1 MGKNLMPKIIVII
14 VLVVLGGLTLYPP
27 DKKLKPGPDLGGGTS
42 LIYQIDTTDMPES
55 ETRDLAQRMIT
66 VLRDRIDPANI
77 QNLIWQPQ
85 GNTRFEIKMP
95 LASAETRLK
104 RQEFDDAK
112 RELLDENIR
121 PTQIM
126 VSLAKPAEERAADFN
141 DFTQEDPNRLAIL
154 KTLADAY
161 DEREELRNQRDTLLS
176 ELETS
181 EQEMSSAGI
190 EPNEVKLN
198 VADWTKLDVNEL
210 ADSLREFADSNEHV
224 EMLGEYVK
232 KYSDWAEVVN
242 KLTDEEFV
250 ERYESAKADLDK
262 LNLTEDQLKSCYEEE
277 EKSRER
283 RSKIEKLI
291 TEFPD
296 REDKI
301 RAVVAAFDEYR
312 PYQGRLDDP
321 KDLQRM
327 LKGAG
332 ILEFRIL
339 PTTDHPEV
347 DIDEMNRQVELL
359 KTKGPK
365 FASNA
370 SRGKYV
376 WCEIEDFKEWGIPTS
391 IVGQFGEKYFV
402 LASNQTNESLLHST
416 EGPRAWKLE
425 RSFPSTDEMG
435 RRAIGFS
442 LNDKG
447 GILFGKL
454 TGNNID
460 RPLCILLDGVA
471 ISAPSINERIGAS
484 GIIKG
489 SFSQTDVF
497 DMVDKLNAGSLPSKL
512 IEQPISVKTI
522 GPSIGADNRDK
533 GIFAGFVGLCLVVFC
548 MLVYYT
554 LAGCIADAA
563 LFMNLLFVL
572 AIMALIRATFTL
584 PGIAGMIL
592 TIGMS
597 VDANVLIFERIREEQ
612 QKGSS
617 LRIAIRNGYQ
627 RAFRTILD
635 ANITTFI
642 TAAILF
648 WVASEEIKG
657 FALVLMLGIG
667 SSMFTA
673 LFVTRVMF
681 DFVYF
686 FKPTWREMK
695 MTILATWP
703 FWLLVTLLG
712 GLSLQ
717 PFSFT
722 YFFILLLISIVAGFV
737 IALVTTVIIFA
748 IGYLAMWARKH
759 GIIKEHLLML
769 NLIRKPNVNWMAL
782 RPIFISLSILLIAAG
797 LFVFF
802 TRDDAT
808 NNKYGIEFTSGTK
821 AQINLKDNI
830 NLSRQEV
837 ENRIRKMGTD
847 PNNPN
852 PALATT
858 SVYSIGKPKPDI
870 QSEDGEKVYKQ
881 YEINTTE
888 TNKSTTTITL
898 SGPSQHTVE
907 AVTSAIT
914 KADDEFGSGLS
925 NLQITQQSSNT
936 FVVTTSQM
944 NKSLVTNVLT
954 TSFAD
959 ANVFADV
966 NIGEPQV
973 DEVVNDAI
981 LKAFEGELEI
991 QQDLVP
997 TITGQEKI
1005 TKELIDSHPELAD
1018 FLGGI
1023 KITCEIA
1030 RAATA
1035 EEILARLADL
1045 QYKPDMQNLDR
1056 YEHKILKTDL
1066 TQIEPN
1072 EPANSFVYIS
1082 VAPEAG
1088 FRELTEDEWT
1098 RFVDNERTRVL
1109 AATRL
1114 ETSLPRVTQIDPTV
1128 GAEAKQQAL
1137 IAIVLSLFAIVTY
1150 IWVRFGDVRYGLAA
1164 IAALVHDVCITLGAI
1179 TACTYIAS
1187 TTIGG
1192 TLLIGDFKINLA
1204 IIAALLTIIGYSL
1217 NDTIVVFDR
1226 IRENRKKARLVPQTI
1241 TNSINQTISRTIL
1254 TSFTTFIVV
1263 LVMYIFGG
1271 QGLRGFTFAIGFGI
1285 IIGTYSSVAIAA
1297 PILLLGTKPVSDKDR
1312 KSIRAKEQKNRRKK
1326 ERK

>member
-1 MGKNLMPKIIVII
+1 MGKNLMPKIIVIT
-14 VLVVLGGLTLYPP
+14 VLVVFAGLTLYPP
-27 DKKLKPGPDLGGGTS
+27 SKTLKPGPDLGGGTS
-42 LIYQIDTTDMPES
+42 LIYQIDTQGMEES
-55 ETRDLAQRMIT
+55 EKRDLAQRMIT
-66 VLRDRIDPANI
+66 VLRRRIDPANI

-104 RQEFDDAK
+104 RLEFDKAK
-112 RELLDENIR
+112 KELLDENIS
-121 PTQIM
+121 PTEIM
-126 VSLAKPAEERAADFN
+126 LSLAKPSKERAADFN

-154 KTLADAY
+154 ETLANAY
-161 DEREELRNQRDTLLS
+161 DERKELQNQRDKLLS

-190 EPNEVKLN
+190 EPNKVKLN
-198 VADWTKLDVNEL
+198 VADWIKLDVNEL
-210 ADSLREFADSNEHV
+210 ADSLKEFADSNEHV
-224 EMLGEYVK
+224 ETLEEYVK
-232 KYSDWAEVVN
+232 KYSDWAKVVN

-250 ERYESAKADLDK
+250 EKYESAKTALDK
-262 LNLTEDQLKSCYEEE
+262 LNLTEDQIDFCLEMPAKSA
-277 EKSRER
+277 ER
-283 RSKIEKLI
+283 RLEIEKLI
-291 TEFPD
+291 TEFSD
-296 REDKI
+296 REEKI
-301 RAVVAAFDEYR
+301 RAVVAAFDRYR
-312 PYQGRLDDP
+312 PDKGRLDDP

-339 PTTDHPEV
+339 PTINEADV
-347 DIDEMNRQVELL
+347 DVDEMTRQVDLL

-370 SRGKYV
+370 SKGKYV
-376 WCEIEDFKEWGIPTS
+376 WCEIENNDEWKITNS
-391 IVGQFGEKYFV
+391 IRAQFGEKYFV
-402 LASNQTNESLLHST
+402 LASNQTSECLLHST

-471 ISAPSINERIGAS
+471 ISAPSINERIGKS

-489 SFSQTDVF
+489 SFSQTAVS

-522 GPSIGADNRDK
+522 GPSIGADNRNK
-533 GIFAGFVGLCLVVFC
+533 GIEAGLIGLLLVVLC

-554 LAGCIADAA
+554 LAGGIADVA
-563 LFMNLLFVL
+563 LLMNLLFVL

-681 DFVYF
+681 DF
-686 FKPTWREMK
+686 
-695 MTILATWP
+695 
-703 FWLLVTLLG
+703 LLNK
-712 GLSLQ
+712 
-717 PFSFT
+717 
-722 YFFILLLISIVAGFV
+722 
-737 IALVTTVIIFA
+737 
-748 IGYLAMWARKH
+748 R
-759 GIIKEHLLML
+759 IIKEHLLML
-769 NLIRKPNVNWMAL
+769 NLIRTPNVNWMAL
-782 RPIFISLSILLIAAG
+782 RPIFISISILLIAAG

-808 NNKYGIEFTSGTK
+808 NNKYGIEFTAGTS
-821 AQINLKDNI
+821 AQINLKDDV

-858 SVYSIGKPKPDI
+858 SVYSIGKPKPNI
-870 QSEDGEKVYKQ
+870 QSEDGEKIYNQ

-888 TNKSTTTITL
+888 TNKSATTITL
-898 SGPSQHTVE
+898 PGPSQHTIE
-907 AVTSAIT
+907 TVTSAIT
-914 KADDEFGSGLS
+914 KADDKFGGGLS
-925 NLQITQQSSNT
+925 NLQVIEQGSNT

-954 TSFAD
+954 TAFAD
-959 ANVFADV
+959 ANVFADA
-966 NIGEPQV
+966 NIGEPQI

-991 QQDLVP
+991 QQNLVP

-1005 TKELIDSHPELAD
+1005 TEELIDSYPALSD

-1023 KITCEIA
+1023 KITCDIA
-1030 RAATA
+1030 RAATV
-1035 EEILARLADL
+1035 EEINSRLADL
-1045 QYKPDMQNLDR
+1045 QYKPDMQHLDR
-1056 YEHKILKTDL
+1056 YNHKILKSD
-1066 TQIEPN
+1066 ISEMEPN
-1072 EPANSFVYIS
+1072 EPVNSFVYIS
-1082 VAPEAG
+1082 VEPEAG
-1088 FRELTEDEWT
+1088 FRELTEEEWT
-1098 RFVDNERTRVL
+1098 RFVQNERTRVL
-1109 AATRL
+1109 GATRL
-1114 ETSLPRVTQIDPTV
+1114 ETSLPRVTQIDPSV
-1128 GAEAKQQAL
+1128 GSEAKQQAL

-1150 IWVRFGDVRYGLAA
+1150 IWVRFGDFRYGFAA

-1179 TACTYIAS
+1179 TACTYIAGKV
-1187 TTIGG
+1187 IGDI
-1192 TLLIGDFKINLA
+1192 LLIGDFKIDLA

-1226 IRENRKKARLVPQTI
+1226 IRENRKKARLIPQTI
-1241 TNSINQTISRTIL
+1241 TNSINQTLSRTIL

-1271 QGLRGFTFAIGFGI
+1271 QGLRGFTFAIGLGVI
-1285 IIGTYSSVAIAA
+1285 VGTYSSVAIAA
-1297 PILLLGTKPVSDKDR
+1297 PILLLGTKAVSDKDR

>member
-1 MGKNLMPKIIVII
+1 MGKNLMPKIIVIT
-14 VLVVLGGLTLYPP
+14 VLVVLAGLTIYPP
-27 DKKLKPGPDLGGGTS
+27 SKKLKPGPDLGGGTS
-42 LIYQIDTTDMPES
+42 LIYQIDTTGME
-55 ETRDLAQRMIT
+55 EIEKRNLAQRMIT
-66 VLRDRIDPANI
+66 VLRRRIDPANI
-77 QNLIWQPQ
+77 QNLIWLPQ

-104 RQEFDDAK
+104 RQDYDKAK
-112 RELLDENIR
+112 KELLAENIS
-121 PTQIM
+121 PSKIM
-126 VSLAKPAEERAADFN
+126 LSLAKPAKERAADFN

-154 KTLADAY
+154 KTLASAY
-161 DEREELRNQRDTLLS
+161 DEREGLRNERDKLLS

-181 EQEMSSAGI
+181 EQEMSSAGL

-198 VADWTKLDVNEL
+198 VSDWIKLDVNEL
-210 ADSLREFADSNEHV
+210 AASLKEFTDSNEHV
-224 EMLGEYVK
+224 EMLGEYVR
-232 KYSDWAEVVN
+232 KYSNWAEVVN

-250 ERYESAKADLDK
+250 KKYESAKTALDK
-262 LNLTEDQLKSCYEEE
+262 LNLSEDQIKKY
-277 EKSRER
+277 
-283 RSKIEKLI
+283 I
-291 TEFPD
+291 TEFSD
-296 REDKI
+296 REEKI

-312 PYQGRLDDP
+312 PFKGRLDDP

-339 PTTDHPEV
+339 PTGDDP
-347 DIDEMNRQVELL
+347 DIDVDEINRQAELL

-370 SRGKYV
+370 SKGKYV
-376 WCEIEDFKEWGIPTS
+376 WCEIEDNEEWKTPRS
-391 IVGQFGEKYFV
+391 IRAQFGEKYFV
-402 LASNQTNESLLHST
+402 LASDQASESLLHKT
-416 EGPRAWKLE
+416 EGPKAWKLE
-425 RSFPSTDEMG
+425 RSFPSNDEMG

-454 TGNNID
+454 TGNNVD

-471 ISAPSINERIGAS
+471 ISAPDINERIGAR

-489 SFSQTDVF
+489 SFTQTAVS

-533 GIFAGFVGLCLVVFC
+533 GIKAGFVGLCLVVFC

-554 LAGCIADAA
+554 LAGCIADVA
-563 LFMNLLFVL
+563 LLMNLLFVL

-635 ANITTFI
+635 ANLTTFI

-681 DFVYF
+681 DF
-686 FKPTWREMK
+686 
-695 MTILATWP
+695 
-703 FWLLVTLLG
+703 LLNK
-712 GLSLQ
+712 
-717 PFSFT
+717 
-722 YFFILLLISIVAGFV
+722 
-737 IALVTTVIIFA
+737 
-748 IGYLAMWARKH
+748 R
-759 GIIKEHLLML
+759 IIKEHLLML

-782 RPIFISLSILLIAAG
+782 RPIFLGISILLITAG

-802 TRDDAT
+802 TRDNET
-808 NNKYGIEFTSGTK
+808 NNKYGIEFTAGTT

-847 PNNPN
+847 LNNPN

-858 SVYSIGKPKPDI
+858 RVYSVGKPKPNI
-870 QSEDGEKVYKQ
+870 QSEDNEKIYKQ

-898 SGPSQHTVE
+898 SGPSQHTLETVK
-907 AVTSAIT
+907 SAIA
-914 KADDEFGSGLS
+914 KADDEFGGGLS
-925 NLQITQQSSNT
+925 SLQITEQSSNT
-936 FVVTTSQM
+936 FVVITSQM
-944 NKSLVTNVLT
+944 NKSLVTTVLT
-954 TSFAD
+954 TAFAD
-959 ANVFADV
+959 ANVFADA

-991 QQDLVP
+991 QQNLVP
-997 TITGQEKI
+997 NITEQEKI
-1005 TKELIDSHPELAD
+1005 TEELIDSYPNLAD

-1023 KITCEIA
+1023 KITCKIT
-1030 RAATA
+1030 RAATV
-1035 EEILARLADL
+1035 EEINSRLADL
-1045 QYKPDMQNLDR
+1045 QYKPDMQDLNR
-1056 YEHKILKTDL
+1056 YSHKILKSD
-1066 TQIEPN
+1066 ISEMEPN

-1082 VAPEAG
+1082 VEPEAG
-1088 FRELTEDEWT
+1088 FRELTEEEWT
-1098 RFVDNERTRVL
+1098 KFVENERKRL
-1109 AATRL
+1109 LGATRL
-1114 ETSLPRVTQIDPTV
+1114 ETSLPRVTQIDPSV

-1150 IWVRFGDVRYGLAA
+1150 IWVRFGDFRYGLAA

-1187 TTIGG
+1187 TTIGE

-1217 NDTIVVFDR
+1217 NDTIVIFDR

-1285 IIGTYSSVAIAA
+1285 IIGTYSSIAIAA
-1297 PILLLGTKPVSDKDR
+1297 PILLLGTKAVSDKDR